1 MLLPR
6 IRYKLNKAFS
16 TTERICRKCKKSGLM
31 ENMYKCRSVMQTLW
45 MHEECFK
52 NYHPTKGI
60 WKSPEERS
68 LIKEKEDS

>member
-1 MLLPR
+1 
-6 IRYKLNKAFS
+6 
-16 TTERICRKCKKSGLM
+16 M